1 MLSGIPAIYGIDPFS
16 TETVP
21 QHQLGSLGF
30 TSDGRKFR
38 YAKVGSGAAL
48 VAGDTI
54 QTPAETTGAQ
64 SRIVAAAA
72 VGATSI
78 TTTDTLTAAANEFAD
93 GYIIVTGEAST
104 GTGHAYRIKSH
115 PAVTTAVCTF
125 QLYDKVEVALTA
137 TTQVDIVANP
147 YNGVIQWPATQT
159 GSAIGVAFLA
169 APASSYTWLQTGGLA
184 AALTT
189 GTVAVGANVSA
200 STGSAAAMETATAAL
215 PTLGYAVTG
224 IASGECGAVHLI
236 ID

>member
-64 SRIVAAAA
+64 ARSLAAAA
-72 VGATSI
+72 AGATSI

-125 QLYDKVEVALTA
+125 QLYVKVEVALTA

-159 GSAIGVAFLA
+159 GSAIGVAFIA

-200 STGSAAAMETATAAL
+200 STASAAAAETATAAL
-215 PTLGYAVTG
+215 PTLGYAATG
-224 IASGECGAVHLI
+224 IASGEV
-236 ID
+236 

>member
-21 QHQLGSLGF
+21 QHKLVSLGF

-38 YAKVGSGAAL
+38 YAKVGASAL
-48 VAGDTI
+48 VAGDVI

-78 TTTDTLTAAANEFAD
+78 TTTDTLSATANEFAD

-115 PAVTTAVCTF
+115 PAVTSAVCTF

-159 GSAIGVAFLA
+159 GSAIGVAFVA
-169 APASSYTWLQTGGLA
+169 AAIDAYTWIQTGGLGPV
-184 AALTT
+184 LTT

-200 STGSAAAMETATAAL
+200 STGSAAAA
-215 PTLGYAVTG
+215 
-224 IASGECGAVHLI
+224 
-236 ID
+236 